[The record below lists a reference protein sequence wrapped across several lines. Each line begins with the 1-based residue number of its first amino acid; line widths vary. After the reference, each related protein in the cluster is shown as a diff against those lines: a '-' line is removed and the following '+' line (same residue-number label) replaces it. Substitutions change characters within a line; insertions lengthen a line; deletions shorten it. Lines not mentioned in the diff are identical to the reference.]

1 MNNKGDAIKVDDVL
15 DLYLMSSEETGT
27 DTLTEMIERFP
38 QYEDELREIAAFKKI
53 DDLIPDREYTD
64 EEEQVV
70 NARAVSIVQNLLYQ
84 KRQENASAKKVE
96 AFSGL
101 RDEIESQ
108 YSNPDDFYQK
118 VGLSEGII
126 WALDACQVIFQ
137 TIPRKAIENI
147 ANALGKL
154 FSTVATYLRGEMQMA
169 SSHCKAEQAPESAG
183 KCTFSELM
191 EMDDDLTEEQK
202 AYWRAQPTIETDGA
216 VWGEGGGE

>member
-1 MNNKGDAIKVDDVL
+1 MKNKGDEITLDDVL
-15 DLYLMSSEETGT
+15 DYYQLLSEGT
-27 DTLTEMIERFP
+27 DTDALTKMIDRYP
-38 QYEDELREIAAFKKI
+38 QYENELREFAMFRKFSAR
-53 DDLIPDREYTD
+53 LPEREYTE
-64 EEEQVV
+64 EEEQLL
-70 NARAVSIVQNLLYQ
+70 NARAVSVVQNLLYRN
-84 KRQENASAKKVE
+84 RQENASAESVE
-96 AFSGL
+96 AFSGI
-101 RDEIESQ
+101 RNEIESQ
-108 YSNPDDFYQK
+108 YSSPDEFYQK

-147 ANALGKL
+147 ANALEKL

-202 AYWRAQPTIETDGA
+202 AYWRAQPTIESDGA
-216 VWGEGGGE
+216 AWGEGGGE

>member
-1 MNNKGDAIKVDDVL
+1 MKNKGDEITLDDVL
-15 DLYLMSSEETGT
+15 DYYQLLSEEADT
-27 DTLTEMIERFP
+27 DALTKMIERYP
-38 QYEDELREIAAFKKI
+38 QYESELREFDMFRKFSAR
-53 DDLIPDREYTD
+53 LPECEYTE
-64 EEEQVV
+64 EEEQLL
-70 NARAVSIVQNLLYQ
+70 NARAVSVVQNLLYQ
-84 KRQENASAKKVE
+84 NRQENASAKSVE

-108 YSNPDDFYQK
+108 YSNPNEFYQK

-154 FSTVATYLRGEMQMA
+154 FSTVTTYLRGEMQMA
-169 SSHCKAEQAPESAG
+169 SSHCKAEQAPEAAG

-202 AYWRAQPTIETDGA
+202 TYWRMQTAIESDGA
-216 VWGEGGGE
+216 TWKEGGIE